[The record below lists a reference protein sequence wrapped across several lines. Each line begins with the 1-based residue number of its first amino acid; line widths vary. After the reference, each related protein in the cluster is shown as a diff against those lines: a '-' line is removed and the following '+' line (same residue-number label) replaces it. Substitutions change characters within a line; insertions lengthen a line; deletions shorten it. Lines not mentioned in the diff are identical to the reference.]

1 MSRRDQIRMSDD
13 EVQRFLE
20 GGRTAIL
27 CSVGRQ
33 GVPHPMPMWYA
44 LEDGA
49 VVMTTFA
56 KSQKVA
62 NLRRDPRV
70 SLLLEDGESYAELRG
85 AVLYGEIEL
94 DAETGRVLDVL
105 TAVTRRMGAGAGADD
120 EQLRAGLLPTAR
132 KRVALRLRPERIV
145 SWNHAKLGG
154 AY

>member
-1 MSRRDQIRMSDD
+1 MSRRDQIRMSED